1 MKFLYSTRSRQNV
14 AHCSANTQFCSCTS
28 LTLFS
33 VPLSR
38 LRSILQVVWK
48 AYIDYQIEQE
58 EFQKARDLY
67 ERLLDRTQHVKV
79 WISFAKFELQA
90 DTDDNARLSAAR
102 NVFERAH
109 NQSKSWEEK
118 EARML
123 LLEAWLEFERESG
136 TPQTIE
142 KVQKLMPKKVKKRRK
157 REAEDG
163 TDAGWEEY
171 FDWIF
176 PSDVAV
182 MPHLRFL
189 EKAKQWKQTAATE
202 LEPSAAAA
210 SSSSAQSSATE

>member
-1 MKFLYSTRSRQNV
+1 
-14 AHCSANTQFCSCTS
+14 
-28 LTLFS
+28 
-33 VPLSR
+33 
-38 LRSILQVVWK
+38 VVWK

-90 DTDDNARLSAAR
+90 DTDDDARITAAHS
-102 NVFERAH
+102 VFERAY

-123 LLEAWLEFERESG
+123 LLEAWAEFERENG
-136 TPQTIE
+136 TQQSRD

-163 TDAGWEEY
+163 SDAGWEEY
-171 FDWIF
+171 FDYIF
-176 PSDVAV
+176 PTDAAAL
-182 MPHLRFL
+182 PHLRFL
-189 EKAKQWKQTAATE
+189 EKAKQWKQAAVIEPGPSTSTE
-202 LEPSAAAA
+202 DS
-210 SSSSAQSSATE
+210 